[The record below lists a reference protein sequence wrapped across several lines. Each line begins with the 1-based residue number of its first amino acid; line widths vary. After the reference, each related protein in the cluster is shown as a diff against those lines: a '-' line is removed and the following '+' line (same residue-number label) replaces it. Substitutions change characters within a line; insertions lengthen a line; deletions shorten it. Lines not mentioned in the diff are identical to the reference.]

1 MALCFCFGRLA
12 DRATRCPLQANIV
25 DKHTP
30 ELKVLQDDVLGSV
43 HELALGRQ
51 IGRGAFG
58 IVIRGRMAF
67 DSGQQARFSASL
79 FIQLVP
85 ATVLLPRACRQQ
97 EPAPT
102 PSAPSRL
109 CTRGARMWPRMWP
122 RGRAVSPSTHAQH
135 STVTVGRRRC
145 SARARAVARRRD
157 GLCDARRGHQ
167 AAHGAY
173 QGSGG
178 TAQPAPPSRKPA
190 RPPPRS
196 ALSAR

>member
-67 DSGQQARFSASL
+67 DSGQQARFNETASVTHDVV
-79 FIQLVP
+79 IKQLMVP
-85 ATVLLPRACRQQ
+85 TKDLERFRGVMEDFKKEVLLMN
-97 EPAPT
+97 
-102 PSAPSRL
+102 RL
-109 CTRGARMWPRMWP
+109 SHENI
-122 RGRAVSPSTHAQH
+122 VE
-135 STVTVGRRRC
+135 
-145 SARARAVARRRD
+145 
-157 GLCDARRGHQ
+157 
-167 AAHGAY
+167 
-173 QGSGG
+173 
-178 TAQPAPPSRKPA
+178 
-190 RPPPRS
+190 
-196 ALSAR
+196 